1 MKAVVLH
8 YGKIAAMMFA
18 GGVAYIGLGQ
28 RMNSQPAAQPLAL
41 TLSLLAVLVVAPAT
55 LALFLPNHRLARWA
69 GISHGRLLSLSAREK
84 AVLRWGRKCELK
96 GTDVVGADYPQI
108 TQAELQQLL
117 DRIRASQ
124 PSI

>member
-8 YGKIAAMMFA
+8 YGKIAALLFA

-69 GISHGRLLSLSAREK
+69 GISHARCLTLGQRDK
-84 AVLRWGRKCELK
+84 DVLRWGLK
-96 GTDVVGADYPQI
+96 KTKKRGVPRNAHYPPI

-117 DRIRASQ
+117 DKLQTNES
-124 PSI
+124 S

>member
-8 YGKIAAMMFA
+8 YGKIAALLFA

-69 GISHGRLLSLSAREK
+69 GISHRRLLSLSAREK
-84 AVLRWGRKCELK
+84 AVLRWGRKRELK
-96 GTDVVGADYPQI
+96 GIKGTDGLSADNPQI
-108 TQAELQQLL
+108 TQAELQLLL
-117 DRIRASQ
+117 DQIRTH
-124 PSI
+124 

>member
-41 TLSLLAVLVVAPAT
+41 TLSLLAVLVVAPVPAQPPT
-55 LALFLPNHRLARWA
+55 GALGGYQSW
-69 GISHGRLLSLSAREK
+69 
-84 AVLRWGRKCELK
+84 
-96 GTDVVGADYPQI
+96 TI
-108 TQAELQQLL
+108 TKFECT
-117 DRIRASQ
+117 
-124 PSI
+124 